1 MSRPHNET
9 TDEEQT
15 MRKLLQNT
23 FFAAMLAW
31 ALQGIQAHL
40 EQSSIVAG
48 MPVNPS
54 LQTQVAWQP

>member
-1 MSRPHNET
+1 
-9 TDEEQT
+9 

-40 EQSSIVAG
+40 EQTSIVSG
-48 MPVNPS
+48 NPVSATLP
-54 LQTQVAWQP
+54 TQVAWQP

>member
-1 MSRPHNET
+1 
-9 TDEEQT
+9 

-40 EQSSIVAG
+40 EQSTITTG
-48 MPVNPS
+48 NPVSTS
-54 LQTQVAWQP
+54 LQAQVAWQP